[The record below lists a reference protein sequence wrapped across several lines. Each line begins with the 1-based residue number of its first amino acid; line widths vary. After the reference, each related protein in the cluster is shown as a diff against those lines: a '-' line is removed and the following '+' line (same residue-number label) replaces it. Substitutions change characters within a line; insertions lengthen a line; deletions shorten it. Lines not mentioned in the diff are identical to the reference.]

1 MQSVFWG
8 SKRDYYILEL
18 SKWLVS
24 IVSLSILTPLSVYNF
39 EKWRIS
45 NSQISGKILI
55 FTGKLWHCYGLY
67 FVWLCVLI
75 AFFSLYN
82 YILYIL
88 NLLFPHEVVFWV
100 VNAIVL
106 YLNASLL
113 QTIYRMWS
121 KRSVAFAESIVPTVV
136 KSQFWKGAQ
145 VYLLAW
151 LITTFTLKLASPTA
165 HQIKMKYYAVCLKIS
180 GQNLDFVENEKTL
193 YDFWWKDVFLSI
205 VTLGFYLPVL
215 HYKIFCWRTR
225 GLVLAR

>member
-67 FVWLCVLI
+67 VVWLCILSL
-75 AFFSLYN
+75 FFLLSN

-88 NLLFPHEVVFWV
+88 DLFLPHDVVFWV

-106 YLNASLL
+106 YLNANLL
-113 QTIYRMWS
+113 QSIYRMWA
-121 KRSVAFAESIVPTVV
+121 KRQVTFAESLVPTIV
-136 KSQFWKGAQ
+136 KSKIFDSMK
-145 VYLLAW
+145 VYFLAW
-151 LITTFTLKLASPTA
+151 LITFFSLKLASPTA
-165 HQIKMKYYAVCLKIS
+165 HNIKMKYYAKCLKIS
-180 GQNLDFVENEKTL
+180 GQNLDFVENEKTI
-193 YDFWWKDVFLSI
+193 YSFWWKDVFLSI